1 MSTYRLVIGNMNT
14 SSWSLRPWLGMK
26 VAGIPFHAES
36 VNLRAP
42 DAKAQILRHSPS
54 GKVPVLLHHDMAV
67 WDSLAILEYLAERH
81 PEDRLWPGNEK
92 ARAVARCVSAEMHSG
107 FATLRQHCP
116 MDVMG
121 RPEHPEGPVTA
132 KSDIERILSLW
143 GECLTQFGQNG
154 PFLFGKF
161 SIADAMYAPVVSR
174 FTTYGVAVSPE
185 IRAYMDA
192 VWALPAMQEWQEGA
206 KEEVALK
213 SQ

>member
-42 DAKAQILRHSPS
+42 DAKAQILKHSPS
-54 GKVPVLLHHDMAV
+54 GKVPVLLHHDLAV

-81 PEDRLWPGNEK
+81 PEDRLWPIDEK
-92 ARAVARCVSAEMHSG
+92 ARAVARSVSAEMHSG
-107 FATLRQHCP
+107 FATLRQNCP
-116 MDVMG
+116 MDIMG
-121 RPEHPEGPVTA
+121 RPENPEGPQLA

-161 SIADAMYAPVVSR
+161 TIADAMYAPVVSR